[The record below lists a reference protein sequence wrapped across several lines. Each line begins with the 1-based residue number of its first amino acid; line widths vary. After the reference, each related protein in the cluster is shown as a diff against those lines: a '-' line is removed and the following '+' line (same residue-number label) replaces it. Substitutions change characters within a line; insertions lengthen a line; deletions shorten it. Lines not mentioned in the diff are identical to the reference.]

1 MSKTYQKKAALLRES
16 IREIIA
22 LNGHCTPKLLLES
35 ARSKASPIHSFF
47 EWNQRTAAEAW
58 RREQAST
65 YLRKITI
72 RLECGNSET
81 VLTREFVHL
90 PSEVNG
96 TRGKYITIGQA
107 IEDDEVIDKV
117 MAAAAKDLR
126 VFQERYAVYQ
136 RLAGTRHEVSK
147 AIYQLKKQT
156 KQRATA

>member
-58 RREQAST
+58 RLEQAST

-156 KQRATA
+156 KQRTTA